1 MRMNLAV
8 PGSPSKRVEGRQ
20 SPLAYFVLGS
30 LLLHVVVAGLWH
42 GEPPAGPTGDGV
54 FHVTLLA
61 RHGHAADTAAA
72 APPQLQ
78 ADNASGPDG
87 NHPASGKPS
96 PAAMVETRA
105 VRSRSTLAALAKA
118 ASQEAEYSQQPANP
132 PRPDTK
138 TSSARVSEQDHRE
151 ANAGDVFAQVQ
162 VSATP
167 GSASHGQ
174 HELSSAARHH
184 RVMAEL
190 HRALLPYFEYPTV
203 ARRRGWQGR
212 ATVGL
217 HVEADGDLT
226 RVHLVE
232 SSGYALL
239 DRAAVKNVTELRTV
253 PGAARWLEGSNMDV
267 VLPVRYQLQDR

>member
-1 MRMNLAV
+1 
-8 PGSPSKRVEGRQ
+8 
-20 SPLAYFVLGS
+20 
-30 LLLHVVVAGLWH
+30 
-42 GEPPAGPTGDGV
+42 
-54 FHVTLLA
+54 
-61 RHGHAADTAAA
+61 
-72 APPQLQ
+72 
-78 ADNASGPDG
+78 
-87 NHPASGKPS
+87 
-96 PAAMVETRA
+96 
-105 VRSRSTLAALAKA
+105 
-118 ASQEAEYSQQPANP
+118 
-132 PRPDTK
+132 
-138 TSSARVSEQDHRE
+138 
-151 ANAGDVFAQVQ
+151 
-162 VSATP
+162 
-167 GSASHGQ
+167 
-174 HELSSAARHH
+174 
-184 RVMAEL
+184 MAEL